1 MDLNASNADEPP
13 LDPKASRFHH
23 SQWHALRSR
32 NLKPYRRGTC
42 QNQILSQAQRHQER
56 PKVPNDLPDQY
67 HQARRRQA
75 SSEIVKGVTYQ
86 LSTFDFLAKICI
98 SLAASL

>member
-75 SSEIVKGVTYQ
+75 SSEIVTRINENYPY
-86 LSTFDFLAKICI
+86 FDTLKLHQECQED
-98 SLAASL
+98 